1 VASETRG
8 IAQGGVTSEQ
18 IEAVGVDGQLTRLR
32 EELQAKNYRCMSRV
46 SSLMIPKP
54 GDGERPLGIPTL

>member
-8 IAQGGVTSEQ
+8 IAQGGVTWEQ

-32 EELQAKNYRCMSRV
+32 EELQAKN
-46 SSLMIPKP
+46 
-54 GDGERPLGIPTL
+54 